1 MSDEQADRHDKTED
15 ASPRRLEQ
23 ARQEGQIALGKDAP
37 MVAALLGAGL
47 AVAAIY
53 IPLKHSLVVLM
64 AECSGN
70 LHQLDTI
77 SFSTLMQEPVI
88 LLFAVVIVSLVFSTG
103 VSAAQTGMG
112 FWPKLAMPDPKRLF
126 STEKLK
132 RLFRTEFVVDLIFS
146 IVKLVA
152 LSGTF
157 WLALSDD
164 YQELPY
170 SLYRPGR
177 NALDWLLNPLLKSGS
192 AVLAVLSI
200 LAVLDYALQTV
211 RFKDKQKMTK
221 DELKREFKEEDGD
234 PHFRMA
240 RKQKHREMVQ
250 SGVKDVPLADA
261 LVVNPTH
268 IAIAIRYRRKHDASP
283 RVIAKGKGNLADS
296 MREMAREHGIPI
308 YRDIPLARMLYKRVK
323 VGKEVPQENFR
334 AVATV
339 LAFVYRVTGRV
350 PGTGPE
356 MPHELKETRRSQS

>member
-23 ARQEGQIALGKDAP
+23 ARQKGQIAVGKDAP
-37 MVAALLGAGL
+37 MVAALLGAGV
-47 AVAAIY
+47 AMAAIF
-53 IPLKHSLVVLM
+53 IPLKRSLVVLV

-70 LHQLDTI
+70 LHQLDMI
-77 SFSTLMQEPVI
+77 SVSTLMREPVI
-88 LLFAVVIVSLVFSTG
+88 LLFAVVVVSLIFSTG
-103 VSAAQTGMG
+103 ITAAQTGMG
-112 FWPKLAMPDPKRLF
+112 FWPNLAMPDAKRLF
-126 STEKLK
+126 STEKIK

-157 WLALSDD
+157 WLALADD
-164 YQELPY
+164 YRELPY

-177 NALDWLLNPLLKSGS
+177 NALDWLVNPLLKSGS

-200 LAVLDYALQTV
+200 LAIFDFALQTV

-221 DELKREFKEEDGD
+221 DELRREFKEEDGD
-234 PHFRMA
+234 PHFRMM
-240 RKQKHREMVQ
+240 RKQKHRELAQ

-268 IAIAIRYRRKHDASP
+268 IAIAIRYRRKHDAAP
-283 RVIAKGKGNLADS
+283 RVIAKGKGNLADT
-296 MREMAREHGIPI
+296 MREMARENGIPI
-308 YRDIPLARMLYKRVK
+308 YRDIPLARLLYKRVK

-334 AVATV
+334 AIATV

-350 PGTGPE
+350 PGTGSE
-356 MPHELKETRRSQS
+356 LPHERKETRLGQL